1 MQHYDAII
9 IGAGQAGFP
18 LAGRL
23 AEAGWKTALIE
34 KRYLGGTCIN
44 DGCSPTK
51 TLVASARAAHLA
63 RRGADYGVLTG
74 PITVDMRAVKAR
86 KDAIVQGMRGGL
98 ETWLHHLANLDVIYG
113 EAKFESD
120 HSVRVNGDLLH
131 ADTFFINTGAR
142 NWAPPIE
149 GLNQVPYLD
158 ATALLD
164 LDELP
169 EHLVIIGGS
178 YIGLEFGQAFR
189 RFGSQVTVIEMGSRL
204 ISREDPD
211 ISDAIKGIIEEAG
224 ITVRLGNE
232 CLSASQR
239 DGQIVVGVA
248 CENGAPEVVGSH
260 LLVATGRR
268 PNSNLDLDKAGV
280 SINQRGYIEVNDSLQ
295 TNVPHIYAL
304 GDVNGK
310 GAFTHTS
317 YNDYEIVVDYL
328 FGSKQRRVS
337 DRIVTYALYIDPPL
351 GRVGMTEQ
359 QARASGR
366 PVLMGIKPMRHIA
379 RAKERG
385 ETQGFIKVLVDAE
398 TERFL
403 GAAVLGIGGDEII
416 HAITDLMY
424 ADAPYTVM
432 KNAVHVHPTVTE
444 LLPTLLGELQ
454 PLHG

>member
-74 PITVDMRAVKAR
+74 PIKVDMQKVKAR

-131 ADTFFINTGAR
+131 ADTFFINTGAH

-158 ATALLD
+158 ATTLLD

-189 RFGSQVTVIEMGSRL
+189 RFGSQVTVIEMGPRL

-211 ISDAIKGIIEEAG
+211 ISDAIKGIIEDAG
-224 ITVRLGNE
+224 ITVRLGSE
-232 CLSASQR
+232 CLSVSQR

-248 CENGAPEVVGSH
+248 CENGPPEVVGSH

-280 SINQRGYIEVNDSLQ
+280 SVNQRGYIEVNDSLQ
-295 TNVPHIYAL
+295 TNIPHIYAL

-317 YNDYEIVVDYL
+317 YNDYEIVADYL
-328 FGSKQRRVS
+328 FGSKRRRVS
-337 DRIVTYALYIDPPL
+337 DRLVTYALYIDPPL

-359 QARASGR
+359 QARALGR
-366 PVLMGIKPMRHIA
+366 PVLMGIKPMSHIA
-379 RAKERG
+379 RAKERA

-416 HAITDLMY
+416 HTITDLMY